1 MQLTIDQLYRRL
13 RDEAFLHRRAIVWI
27 FIAVNLVAITIGLV
41 WPKGYSAAAIILVDE
56 KNIIQPL
63 MQGAAVTTEVADRS
77 KMVKQF
83 VYGRKMMQELLEY
96 GGWLKDGP
104 TATQQERLIKKLTRR
119 TQVVNLGRNLIKIEY
134 SDEDAERSY
143 RVAQRMAERFIED
156 SLLAKAEESQAAY
169 DFIDKQTKEYHGK
182 LAEAEAA
189 LKEFRSL
196 NLDALPGS
204 ETDISARLNV
214 LQGMVEQAQF
224 ELKEAEIRKVSIEKQ
239 LSGEAEVSVV
249 LSREGQYRS
258 RISDLQGQ
266 LDSLRLS
273 FHDAHPDIVRLR
285 HQIEDLNQ
293 AIADER
299 RRREEGRPGAGT
311 PMDETMFNNPVY
323 QQLRGEL
330 AQTRTNVDTLRAR
343 IGEGKRQLE
352 RELERGKRVQGGGA
366 TLAELTRDY
375 QVNREIYQDLLKR
388 RETARV
394 SMNLDRDKQGLSFKI
409 YEPATLPLEPSGLR
423 YLHFLLIGLVLG
435 IGLPVGLL
443 YARLRFDPRV
453 RLPDVIERRFK
464 LPLLGS
470 VPHLWAASET
480 AKATD
485 DVRRLAML
493 VGATI
498 VLMAV
503 VSVLRLAQVV

>member
-13 RDEAFLHRRAIVWI
+13 LEEAFVHRRAIVWI
-27 FIAVNLVAITIGLV
+27 FIAVNVVAVTIGLV

-96 GGWLKDGP
+96 GGWLEGGL

-134 SDEDAERSY
+134 SDEEAERAY
-143 RVAQRMAERFIED
+143 RVAQKMAERFIAE
-156 SLLAKAEESQAAY
+156 SLEAKAAESEAAY

-182 LAEAEAA
+182 LAETESA
-189 LKEFRSL
+189 LKEFRSQ
-196 NLDALPGS
+196 NLDALAGS

-224 ELKEAEIRKVSIEKQ
+224 ELKEAEIRKESLEKQ

-249 LSREGQYRS
+249 LSREGQYRG
-258 RISDLQGQ
+258 RIGELQAQ
-266 LDSLRLS
+266 LDTLRLS
-273 FHDAHPDIVRLR
+273 FQDAHPDIVRLR

-293 AIADER
+293 AIANER
-299 RRREEGRPGAGT
+299 RRREEGRPAARN
-311 PMDETMFNNPVY
+311 PMDESMLNNPVY

-343 IGEGKRQLE
+343 IAEGKRQLQ
-352 RELERGKRVQGGGA
+352 RELDRGKRVQGGGA

-394 SMNLDRDKQGLSFKI
+394 SMNLDRDKQGLTFKI

-423 YLHFLLIGLVLG
+423 YLHFLLLGLALG

-443 YARLRFDPRV
+443 YARLQFDPRV
-453 RLPDVIERRFK
+453 RLPNVIERRFK
-464 LPLLGS
+464 LPLLGT
-470 VPHLWAASET
+470 VPHLWSSGET
-480 AKATD
+480 AKAAD
-485 DVRRLAML
+485 DIHRLAML

-498 VLMAV
+498 ALMAV
-503 VSVLRLAQVV
+503 VSVLRLMQIV

>member
-13 RDEAFLHRRAIVWI
+13 LEEAFLHRHTIVWI
-27 FIAVNLVAITIGLV
+27 FISVNLLAVTAGLV

-63 MQGAAVTTEVADRS
+63 MQGAAVPTDVADRS

-83 VYGRKMMQELLEY
+83 VYGRKMMQELLEF
-96 GGWLKDGP
+96 GGWLNEGLS
-104 TATQQERLIKKLTRR
+104 ATQQERLIKKLTRQ
-119 TQVVNLGRNLIKIEY
+119 TQVVNLGRNLIKIEF
-134 SDEDAERSY
+134 SDVDAERAY

-156 SLLAKAEESQAAY
+156 SLEAKAAESAAAY

-189 LKEFRSL
+189 LKDFRSQ

-204 ETDISARLNV
+204 ETDVSARLNV
-214 LQGMVEQAQF
+214 LQGMIEQAQF
-224 ELKEAEIRKVSIEKQ
+224 ELKEAEIRKESLEKQ
-239 LSGEAEVSVV
+239 LSGEAEISVV
-249 LSREGQYRS
+249 LSREGQYRG
-258 RISDLQGQ
+258 RIAELQAQ
-266 LDSLRLS
+266 LDTLRLS
-273 FHDAHPDIVRLR
+273 LHDAHPDIVRLR
-285 HQIEDLNQ
+285 HQIDDLNQ

-299 RRREEGRPGAGT
+299 RRREDGKSAART
-311 PMDETMFNNPVY
+311 PMDETWLNNPVY

-343 IGEGKRQLE
+343 ISEGKRQLQ
-352 RELERGKRVQGGGA
+352 RELDRGKRVQGGGA

-394 SMNLDRDKQGLSFKI
+394 SMNLDRDKQGLTFKI

-423 YLHFLLIGLVLG
+423 YLHFLLLGLMLSV
-435 IGLPVGLL
+435 GLPVGLL

-453 RLPDVIERRFK
+453 RLPDVIARKLK
-464 LPLLGS
+464 LPVLGT
-470 VPHLWAASET
+470 VPHLWSSAET
-480 AKATD
+480 ARAAN
-485 DVRRLAML
+485 DVQRLAML
-493 VGATI
+493 VGVTI
-498 VLMAV
+498 AAMALL
-503 VSVLRLAQVV
+503 SVLRLAHIV

>member
-13 RDEAFLHRRAIVWI
+13 LEEAFVHRRAIVWI
-27 FIAVNLVAITIGLV
+27 FIAVNLVAVAIGLV

-83 VYGRKMMQELLEY
+83 VYGRRMMQELLEY
-96 GGWLKDGP
+96 GGWLEGGL
-104 TATQQERLIKKLTRR
+104 TATQQERLIKKLTRH
-119 TQVVNLGRNLIKIEY
+119 TQIVNLGRNLIKIEY
-134 SDEDAERSY
+134 SDVDAERSY
-143 RVAQRMAERFIED
+143 RVAQRMAERFIEG
-156 SLLAKAEESQAAY
+156 SSEAKAEESQAAY
-169 DFIDKQTKEYHGK
+169 DFIDKQTKEYHRK
-182 LAEAEAA
+182 LAEAEEA

-204 ETDISARLNV
+204 ETDVSARLNTI
-214 LQGMVEQAQF
+214 QGMLEQAQF
-224 ELKEAEIRKVSIEKQ
+224 ELKEAEIRKKSLEEQ

-249 LSREGQYRS
+249 LSREGQYRG
-258 RISDLQGQ
+258 RIAELQAQ
-266 LDSLRLS
+266 LDTLRLS
-273 FHDAHPDIVRLR
+273 FQDAHPDIVRLR

-293 AIADER
+293 AIAGER
-299 RRREEGRPGAGT
+299 RRREEGPSTARA
-311 PMDETMFNNPVY
+311 PMNETMLNNPVY

-343 IGEGKRQLE
+343 IVEGKRQLQ
-352 RELERGKRVQGGGA
+352 RELDRGKRVQGGGM

-394 SMNLDRDKQGLSFKI
+394 SMNLDRDKQGLTFRI
-409 YEPATLPLEPSGLR
+409 YEPATLPLEPSGPR
-423 YLHFLLIGLVLG
+423 YVHFLLLGLILG

-443 YARLRFDPRV
+443 YVPLQFDPRV
-453 RLPDVIERRFK
+453 RLPGVIEKRLK
-464 LPLLGS
+464 LPVLGT
-470 VPHLWAASET
+470 VPHLWSSGETVKAAN
-480 AKATD
+480 
-485 DVRRLAML
+485 DVHRLAML
-493 VGATI
+493 VGATMAL
-498 VLMAV
+498 VAV
-503 VSVLRLAQVV
+503 VSVLRLAQIV

>member
-13 RDEAFLHRRAIVWI
+13 LEEAFLERRKIVMI
-27 FIAVNLVAITIGLV
+27 FIAVNLIAITTGIV
-41 WPKGYSAAAIILVDE
+41 WPKGYSTAAIILVDE

-63 MQGAAVTTEVADRS
+63 MQGAAVPTEVADRS

-83 VYGRKMMQELLEY
+83 VYGRKMMQELLEH
-96 GGWLKDGP
+96 GGWLAQGL
-104 TATQQERLIKKLTRR
+104 TATEQERLTKKLMRR
-119 TQVVNLGRNLIKIEY
+119 IQVVNLGRNLIKIEY
-134 SDEDAERSY
+134 SDEDPERAY
-143 RVAQRMAERFIED
+143 RLAQRMADRFIED
-156 SLLAKAEESQAAY
+156 NLEAKAEESQAAY
-169 DFIDKQTKEYHGK
+169 DFIDKQTKEYHAK

-189 LKEFRSL
+189 LKEFRSQ

-224 ELKEAEIRKVSIEKQ
+224 ELKEAEIRKESLEKQ

-258 RISDLQGQ
+258 RIAELQAQ
-266 LDSLRLS
+266 LDTLRLS
-273 FHDAHPDIVRLR
+273 FHDAHPDVVRVR

-299 RRREEGRPGAGT
+299 RRREQGRTAART
-311 PMDETMFNNPVY
+311 SVDETMFNNPVY

-343 IGEGKRQLE
+343 IAEGKRQLQ
-352 RELERGKRVQGGGA
+352 RELDRGKRVQGGGA

-394 SMNLDRDKQGLSFKI
+394 SMNLDRDKQGLTFKI
-409 YEPATLPLEPSGLR
+409 YEPATLPLEPSGMR
-423 YLHFLLIGLVLG
+423 YLHFLLLG
-435 IGLPVGLL
+435 MILSVAVPVGLL

-453 RLPDVIERRFK
+453 RLPEIIERKLK
-464 LPLLGS
+464 LPLLGT
-470 VPHLWAASET
+470 VPHLWSSGETTRAA
-480 AKATD
+480 AD
-485 DVRRLAML
+485 LQRLIGL
-493 VGATI
+493 VGATFA
-498 VLMAV
+498 VMAV
-503 VSVLRLAQVV
+503 VSVLRLAHIL